1 MVSKALSKIIIG
13 CCEKNLKHFD
23 KEPRMKMQLHFIHE
37 TVLRSE
43 HDEDLILYQ
52 LLPHGGITFEY
63 DTNHLFLNDATYVCW
78 SRHFIFCC

>member
-63 DTNHLFLNDATYVCW
+63 DTIDNGRVHPFSTE
-78 SRHFIFCC
+78 H